1 MRRLRVG
8 LGVVTAMV
16 AVGVVAAGWWA
27 EVPEITAAEAAD
39 AVQAAFEEAGLSAV
53 VDGEPTASSYAS
65 STQPAVEVWA
75 VRATVRSTPIAV
87 LLARSGAQPVQI
99 DDRGPS
105 GTEYVLSGGEYE
117 TLANGVEDPSLD
129 RILGR
134 NITLTLAGV
143 LVVAMSLALALLP
156 DHRPR
161 ERR

>member
-39 AVQAAFEEAGLSAV
+39 AVRGAFEEAGLPAV
-53 VDGEPTASSYAS
+53 IDGEPTASSYAS
-65 STQPAVEVWA
+65 SMQPAVEVWA

-105 GTEYVLSGGEYE
+105 GTEYVLSDVQYDSVASGI
-117 TLANGVEDPSLD
+117 EDPALD
-129 RILGR
+129 RTLGR
-134 NITLTLAGV
+134 NITLTLAAG
-143 LVVAMSLALALLP
+143 LIVAIALTLAFVP
-156 DHRPR
+156 HHRTQ